1 MAKNKSC
8 CSLNGKQI
16 AAIFGLL
23 LSVYALYVEHKAVEF
38 PGYKAACD
46 IETIGVSCS
55 KVFTSKYGRMMSY
68 FGFVE
73 EGSDLD
79 QPNAVLGILFYGI
92 TFILPYLTFI
102 PDFVRKLGMFLASC
116 VSCASSAWLGY
127 ILVYVLEDIC
137 LVCVS
142 TYVVNSIIL
151 ALSFCDLCCSKS
163 ARVKTD

>member
-1 MAKNKSC
+1 MAKKGKKC
-8 CSLNGKQI
+8 CALNGKQI

-23 LSVYALYVEHKAVEF
+23 LSVYALYVEHKAVEM

-46 IETIGVSCS
+46 IEAIGVSCS

-73 EGSDLD
+73 EDSDLD

-102 PDFVRKLGMFLASC
+102 PGTISKLGMFLASC
-116 VSCASSAWLGY
+116 ISCASSAWLGY

-142 TYVVNSIIL
+142 TYIVNAIIL
-151 ALSFCDLCCSKS
+151 VLAFSDLFCGS
-163 ARVKTD
+163 AKVKTN

>member
-1 MAKNKSC
+1 KC
-8 CSLNGKQI
+8 CALNGKQI

-23 LSVYALYVEHKAVEF
+23 LSVYALYVEHKAVEM

-46 IETIGVSCS
+46 IEAIGVSCS

-102 PDFVRKLGMFLASC
+102 PGTISKLGMFLASC
-116 VSCASSAWLGY
+116 ISCASSAWLGY

-142 TYVVNSIIL
+142 TYIVNAIIL
-151 ALSFCDLCCSKS
+151 VLAFSDLFCGS
-163 ARVKTD
+163 AKVKTN